1 MQSRVF
7 CQISIRGNFSLLS
20 SGRVAPKRLQACD
33 KRKNLRVCAWG
44 DKGQNVSQLIP
55 PAPAVNNNI
64 ISRQPLPLK
73 IGVLILVVVSLFQ
86 IVKRFTRRGSRDSL
100 ENRGL
105 VIETEQSHQS
115 NDPFYSQMMKNV
127 NTVQYDELSPEQI
140 AAARQR
146 RSQDRS
152 EDEKVDLNKIQL
164 PANHP
169 FAVSKQISDEEEQLQ
184 NARLR
189 VRRGVPLKDVN
200 ELQARQN
207 RTSQQQQDQQPQ
219 DRGMNGPPSSRR
231 TNFPNDRGNLQ

>member
-1 MQSRVF
+1 MQSDLSYQR
-7 CQISIRGNFSLLS
+7 SKGNTLLAHS
-20 SGRVAPKRLQACD
+20 FGRSASHQVRRCPTQKRLQ
-33 KRKNLRVCAWG
+33 LRAWG
-44 DKGQNVSQLIP
+44 KKNMSEAIP
-55 PAPAVNNNI
+55 ANPTANSNI
-64 ISRQPLPLK
+64 VSRQPLPIK
-73 IGVLILVVVSLFQ
+73 IGLGVVVVFSVLQ
-86 IVKRFTRRGSRDSL
+86 LVKQFTRRGSMDSL

-127 NTVQYDELSPEQI
+127 NTVQYDELSSDQI

-146 RSQDRS
+146 RSADRS

-189 VRRGVPLKDVN
+189 VRRGMPLKDAN
-200 ELQARQN
+200 EMQARQN
-207 RTSQQQQDQQPQ
+207 RANQQQQGRPGQ
-219 DRGMNGPPSSRR
+219 DRGTNGPSPRR
-231 TNFPNDRGNLQ
+231 TNLPNERGNRQ

>member
-1 MQSRVF
+1 MHR
-7 CQISIRGNFSLLS
+7 CSIR
-20 SGRVAPKRLQACD
+20 KRLPV
-33 KRKNLRVCAWG
+33 RAWG
-44 DKGQNVSQLIP
+44 KKSMSEVIP
-55 PAPAVNNNI
+55 ASPTANSNI
-64 ISRQPLPLK
+64 ILRQPLPVK
-73 IGVLILVVVSLFQ
+73 IGLGIVVLFSLLQ
-86 IVKRFTRRGSRDSL
+86 VVKRFTRRGSMDSL

-127 NTVQYDELSPEQI
+127 NTVQYDELSTDQI

-184 NARLR
+184 NARLQ
-189 VRRGVPLKDVN
+189 VRRGMPLKDVK

-207 RTSQQQQDQQPQ
+207 RINQQQQGRQGQ
-219 DRGMNGPPSSRR
+219 DRGTNGPPSPRR
-231 TNFPNDRGNLQ
+231 TK